1 MDTRT
6 RVGSGDPLSQPWVV
20 VGIGGCYDITKTPAV
35 DTTFLLP
42 SVLPESD
49 INPALCSLQMVAV
62 ECSAYEHGLPGLKPP
77 SATGS
82 VTLDHFYNL
91 SVPQFPHGL

>member
-1 MDTRT
+1 M
-6 RVGSGDPLSQPWVV
+6 GGGGDW
-20 VGIGGCYDITKTPAV
+20 GGGCYDITKTPAV

-49 INPALCSLQMVAV
+49 INPALSSLQMVAV

-77 SATGS
+77 SATDS

-91 SVPQFPHGL
+91 SVPQFPHGLWESGWTTEMGDS